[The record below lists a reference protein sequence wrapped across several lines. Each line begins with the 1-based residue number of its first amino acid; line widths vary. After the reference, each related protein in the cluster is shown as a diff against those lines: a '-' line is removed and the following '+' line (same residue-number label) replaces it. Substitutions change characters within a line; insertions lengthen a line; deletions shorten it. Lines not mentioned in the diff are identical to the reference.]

1 MQTND
6 PDALLR
12 EAVAASQRNDPDAAL
27 SLLERV
33 TALAPGAA
41 VAHLL
46 TAGELAQAGRYE
58 EAEAAFARALL
69 ADPGMHIARFQLGLL
84 QFTSGNAAVALLTWQ
99 PLTELG
105 EQHALSLFA
114 RGFAALAGDDMQ
126 EATRLFQA
134 GITANTENAPL
145 NTDIRMVLQRMG
157 EVAAAQPARPT
168 PAPAATEAHDSD
180 THVLLSNYG
189 SLN

>member
-1 MQTND
+1 MQAND
-6 PDALLR
+6 PDTLLR
-12 EAVAASQRNDPDAAL
+12 EAVAASQRNDTDTAL

-46 TAGELAQAGRYE
+46 MAGELAQAGRYE

-69 ADPGMHIARFQLGLL
+69 ADPGLHIARFQLGLL

-114 RGFAALAGDDMQ
+114 RGFAALAGDDML

-134 GITANTENAPL
+134 GIAANTENAPL

-157 EVAAAQPARPT
+157 EVAGTQPAPAT
-168 PAPAATEAHDSD
+168 PAPAATEAHGSD